1 MLIFSTLWTENTPMA
16 SYELLDGHMAPYDL
30 PKKLDPLFHGDRGF
44 HPLVG
49 SWTKKT
55 AYRQRVFFAVDLSS

>member
-1 MLIFSTLWTENTPMA
+1 MDIFSTHWTENTPMA

-30 PKKLDPLFHGDRGF
+30 PKKLDPLFHGDGEF

-55 AYRQRVFFAVDLSS
+55 AYIQCFFFSKPQ